1 MATTPHTPSPLC
13 DDLLNGL
20 YGFSQGQVPAAEI
33 ERVVELVREKTAQ
46 TRRETFANLEA
57 QGSAHEKT
65 YSAQIDG
72 LRAAFDLMGK
82 ALDALVA
89 HTREKSSAS
98 FELAES
104 LLRQAAYAGQYS
116 TDWYMRSELEQGPTR
131 MPVVNML
138 YKMRDGFLAGRVPE
152 ANYRAAASGALQL
165 VTTAATELE
174 SAPAHTAPLKRAYE
188 RHKAALERLLG
199 DLKGELDEVAASGEA
214 VRDALDTVNQA
225 ALVAGPSRLPRTNIL
240 LTHLDAHEK
249 RESTTETLQAAL
261 QSFQGDLAE
270 ERQEVER
277 LASLPASA
285 KVTRLLAVTRQAY
298 RLHDEAIALVAEV
311 VGGAPRHAE
320 ARQELLDAAE
330 TLADCREEF
339 EALDAEGKVLCVR
352 CSAPNQPGS
361 RTCAKC
367 HAQLPAAGLGGP
379 ASTLTVGEDGVAE
392 ADGEMEVT
400 ENIVKL
406 FTAVNQVAEG
416 KITPEE
422 FGEVL
427 AWLDGLLVENL
438 TQVPQLPAF
447 PGREKLSEEHRNQ
460 LAEVEVQC
468 QAARDELLEGS
479 QDFRE
484 ALARMSCYLE
494 DRDKDHLTVG
504 VQAVRDAVVKIQSN
518 TRRIEG
524 LAEVAQA
531 AGRAEEG

>member
-1 MATTPHTPSPLC
+1 MPHTPSPLC

-33 ERVVELVREKTAQ
+33 ERVVGIVRGKTAE
-46 TRRETFANLEA
+46 TRRETLAAISA

-65 YSAQIDG
+65 YSAQVDG
-72 LRAAFDLMGK
+72 LRAAFDLMDK
-82 ALDALVA
+82 ALDALLA
-89 HTREKSSAS
+89 HARENSPAT

-104 LLRQAAYAGQYS
+104 LLRQAGYAAQYS
-116 TDWYMRSELEQGPTR
+116 ADWYRRSELEQGPTR

-152 ANYRAAASGALQL
+152 ANYQTCISGALQL
-165 VTTAATELE
+165 VTTAQAELE
-174 SAPAHTAPLKRAYE
+174 NAPAHTAPLKTAYQ
-188 RHKAALERLLG
+188 RHQAALDALAR
-199 DLKGELDEVAASGEA
+199 DPRGELDEVAATGEA
-214 VRDALDTVNQA
+214 IRDALDLVNQTSM
-225 ALVAGPSRLPRTNIL
+225 VAGPSRLPRTNIL
-240 LTHLDAHEK
+240 LNHLEAHEK
-249 RESTTETLQAAL
+249 GQSTPETLQAAL
-261 QSFQGDLAE
+261 KSFQADLEE

-277 LASLPASA
+277 LAAMPASA

-298 RLHDEAIALVAEV
+298 RLHDGACALVAEV
-311 VGGAPRHAE
+311 AGGAPRHAE

-339 EALDAEGKVLCVR
+339 EALDNEGKVLCVR
-352 CSAPNQPGS
+352 CSAPNPPGQ
-361 RTCAKC
+361 RTCGKC
-367 HAQLPAAGLGGP
+367 NAQLPAAGLGGP

-392 ADGEMEVT
+392 ADSEMEVT
-400 ENIVKL
+400 ENVVKL

-416 KITPEE
+416 KLSLEE

-427 AWLDGLLVENL
+427 AWLDGLLVANL
-438 TQVPQLPAF
+438 SQVPQLPAF

-531 AGRAEEG
+531 AGRAEEGDT